1 MLHLEKTEEATAKEQ
16 VQTHTRTH
24 APAALSLV
32 VGDDLVEAQRHA
44 GDGVGH
50 GVRDLDL
57 AHLPLLE
64 PILWVGV
71 GVGVGGR
78 GWAWAWAGGC
88 MCGCGCVCVCVCV
101 CVGGWVGDDLIETQR
116 HAGDGVGH
124 GVRDLDLAHL
134 PLFEPILLGRRKR
147 QLEEN
152 MACMPSISL

>member
-57 AHLPLLE
+57 AHLPL
-64 PILWVGV
+64 
-71 GVGVGGR
+71 
-78 GWAWAWAGGC
+78 
-88 MCGCGCVCVCVCV
+88 
-101 CVGGWVGDDLIETQR
+101 
-116 HAGDGVGH
+116 
-124 GVRDLDLAHL
+124 
-134 PLFEPILLGRRKR
+134 FEPILLGRRKR